1 MNDERLTRRL
11 RDRLAEAGLTG
22 SFLVR
27 DLATG
32 QEIGIDPETELPI
45 ASLVKVPLAMVVLDR
60 IRAGLLDGAD
70 TLDIRP
76 DERATPSNASSVGLA
91 RFRHRAR
98 IAVDDLLYLALA
110 ISDNVAT
117 DALFGLVPPV
127 QVHDALRELGFTGI
141 SVRHAMSALEGSP
154 ADRLAPNQLHLA
166 HLLAIGAGTAG
177 RGHPVAQL
185 DITRA
190 NTGTARAFVDLLA
203 ALWSDPPAGIDAQVA
218 QRTRE
223 LMRGNLIAQRLA
235 PDFTSD
241 ASTWSS
247 KTGTLLNLRHE
258 VGVVVHENGAAL
270 AVAALAESSVPAAS
284 QPAAEALMGEVARA
298 LHDHLRAP

>member
-11 RDRLAEAGLTG
+11 RGRLAEAGLTG

-45 ASLVKVPLAMVVLDR
+45 ASLVKVPLAIVVLDR

-70 TLDIRP
+70 LLDIRP
-76 DERATPSNASSVGLA
+76 GERATPSNASSVGLA

-117 DALFGLVPPV
+117 DALFGLVPPAR
-127 QVHDALRELGFTGI
+127 VHDALRELGITGI
-141 SVRHAMSALEGSP
+141 SVRHAMSELEGSP
-154 ADRLAPNQLHLA
+154 AEHLAASQLHLA
-166 HLLAIGAGTAG
+166 HILAIGAGTAG

-185 DITRA
+185 DISRA

-218 QRTRE
+218 RRTRE

-258 VGVVVHENGAAL
+258 VGVIVHEDGAAL
-270 AVAALAESSVPAAS
+270 AVAALTESSVPAAS

-298 LHDHLRAP
+298 LHDRLRAP